1 VTDKLP
7 DLTKLDDDELA
18 ALDAKLAKERTA
30 LREQQVAVANE
41 QTFRQALKGMSPDQ
55 QAAFAVRVGGSLK
68 HASSTQAEKAN

>member
-18 ALDAKLAKERTA
+18 KLDAKLAKERTD
-30 LREQQVAVANE
+30 LRLQQNAVANE

-55 QAAFAVRVGGSLK
+55 QAAFAVRVGGDLK
-68 HASSTQAEKAN
+68 HTSATSAEKAN